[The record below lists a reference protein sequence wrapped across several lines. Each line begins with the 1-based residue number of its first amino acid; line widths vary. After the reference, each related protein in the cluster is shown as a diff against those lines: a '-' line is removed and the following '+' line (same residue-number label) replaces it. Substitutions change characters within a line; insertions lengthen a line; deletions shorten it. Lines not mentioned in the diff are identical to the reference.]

1 MMKLLKEPLLH
12 FLLIGA
18 AFFALYS
25 YLNPQ
30 SLQVDNQIVVNE
42 GRINALQE
50 GFRRTWNRLPSDDEL
65 QGLIDDYVL
74 EEIYYRQALALGI
87 EQNDA
92 MIRRRLRQKMEFL
105 SASMISELQPS
116 DAQLQ
121 AYLQEHAQKYRTS
134 NQYSLQQVYISPDR
148 DRASLSQR
156 IESVRQQ
163 LLQDQPVD
171 SDGSLFPQRFEQASD
186 FQLNN
191 QFGRG
196 FAAHLD
202 QLPLN
207 EWSGPVESGLG
218 YHFIQLSERHMGQLP
233 PLDQVRDEVV
243 RDWTYDQQQQI
254 KAQLNE
260 KLLADYQIVVEWPQ
274 GADS

>member
-18 AFFALYS
+18 AIFGLYS

-30 SLQVDNQIVVNE
+30 ALEAENRIVVNE
-42 GRINALQE
+42 GRINALKE
-50 GFRRTWNRLPSDDEL
+50 RFRRTWNRSPNDEEL
-65 QGLIDDYVL
+65 QALIDDFVL

-87 EQNDA
+87 EENDA

-105 SASMISELQPS
+105 SASMLSDLQPS
-116 DAQLQ
+116 DQQLQ
-121 AYLQEHAQKYRTS
+121 TYLQAHEDKYRRS

-148 DRASLSQR
+148 DADALAQR
-156 IESVRQQ
+156 IDAVRQQ
-163 LLQDQPVD
+163 LSQGQQVD
-171 SDGSLFPQRFEQASD
+171 GDGSLFPQRFEQSSD

-196 FAAHLD
+196 FSAHLD

-207 EWSGPVESGLG
+207 TWSGPVESGLG
-218 YHFIQLSERHMGQLP
+218 YHFIKLTQRDMGQLP
-233 PLDQVRDEVV
+233 PLEQVRDEVV

-254 KAQLNE
+254 KTQLNE
-260 KLLADYQIVVEWPQ
+260 KLLADYKVVVEWPQ